1 MVVCNFFKECLAD
14 SSFGLSVVILCFSG
28 EPSVFTMTSKGNI
41 LKRFSSTIS
50 PSLVVSFF
58 TQRARHPQVKSR
70 ITERKDGLIE
80 GRRSC
85 ARRDLE
91 LKESIFQSSSNSFL
105 SDTQDDGPFVEKSQ
119 KNLIPG
125 STTVFIIRFS
135 FVLICLICCF
145 LAPTLLNC
153 WSDDP

>member
-70 ITERKDGLIE
+70 ITERKDDLIE

-153 WSDDP
+153 

>member
-1 MVVCNFFKECLAD
+1 MVVCNLFKECLAD

-50 PSLVVSFF
+50 LPLVVLFF
-58 TQRARHPQVKSR
+58 TQRARHLQVKSS

-80 GRRSC
+80 GCSARFRARGIHFSIEFKLFSLRHTGRRTIC
-85 ARRDLE
+85 GKKPEKFDPGIYN
-91 LKESIFQSSSNSFL
+91 SIHY
-105 SDTQDDGPFVEKSQ
+105 
-119 KNLIPG
+119 
-125 STTVFIIRFS
+125 IIRFS

-153 WSDDP
+153 WCDDP